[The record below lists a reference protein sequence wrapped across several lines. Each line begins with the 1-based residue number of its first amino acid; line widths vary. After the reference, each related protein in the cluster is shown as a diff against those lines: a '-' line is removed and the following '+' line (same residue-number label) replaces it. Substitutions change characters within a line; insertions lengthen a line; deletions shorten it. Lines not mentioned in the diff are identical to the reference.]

1 MERTSRVETIIN
13 KIDAICCLK
22 DVVLTVKY
30 LPVNTEWKAVYA
42 KDGAVIGACSST
54 DLKELLETACKE
66 LSEYFY

>member
-1 MERTSRVETIIN
+1 MERIISTETTIN
-13 KIDAICCLK
+13 KIDAICSLK
-22 DVVLTVKY
+22 DVVFTVKY
-30 LPVNTEWKAVYA
+30 LPVKTEWRAVYA